1 MYTTCS
7 AKIGASDKDLP
18 VTKLEPI
25 LTPLITTEKGSEV
38 VLSYQSN
45 LKILDLKTAQF
56 QSLQ

>member
-1 MYTTCS
+1 M
-7 AKIGASDKDLP
+7 KILSIIVAFLENMNFNKTAANSDTF
-18 VTKLEPI
+18 VYYW
-25 LTPLITTEKGSEV
+25 KGSEE